1 MSNEPQALAYNINL
15 ETAAFFF
22 IALLYIYL
30 RRKYYNTTPVN
41 KTFRRLVFFQ
51 LLTILFDVASAITIS
66 YSAKVPLWL
75 NIALNTLY
83 FAASSWTF
91 YTLHLF
97 FISFGLKKKIGV
109 PLLIFSRIVLIS
121 FLTLLVANIP
131 TGIFFFFKNGVYQHG
146 RLHNLCLAIP
156 IFFWIECS
164 GTFLLLRKRVSG
176 QIMAVLLTLL
186 LMSVA
191 GPALQYL
198 YFPKVLLTNFFSLIS
213 FNLGLFVLVSP
224 DYSELTIKRKE
235 LNELQKNL
243 EEKAAIESE
252 KIQKRDRQKEL
263 LAGQIIDALA
273 ETIDVAD
280 ANRTKHSENVAE
292 NSRKIAN
299 KMALSK
305 NEVQKVYYS
314 AILHDIGIIGI
325 PEEITGKQGNFTK
338 EDFEKMKKH
347 CEIGERILSKITE
360 MPEIAANARS
370 HHERFDGKGYPDG
383 LAGAEIPLASRIIA
397 VADAFDAMTHTRS
410 YKKPLPSQE
419 AKSEL
424 LANAGSQFDPKVVE
438 AAVSVL

>member
-1 MSNEPQALAYNINL
+1 MSSESPALAYNINL

-41 KTFRRLVFFQ
+41 KTFRKLVFFQ

-66 YSAKVPLWL
+66 YGATVPLWL
-75 NIALNTLY
+75 NIAINTLY
-83 FAASSWTF
+83 FAASSLTF

-97 FISFGLKKKIGV
+97 FISFGIKKKIGV
-109 PLLIFSRIVLIS
+109 PLLVFSRIVLIS
-121 FLTLLVANIP
+121 FLALLVANIP
-131 TGIFFFFKNGVYQHG
+131 SGIFFYFKNGAYQHG
-146 RLHNLCLAIP
+146 KLHYLCLVMP
-156 IFFWIECS
+156 IVFWIECS
-164 GTFLLLRKRVSG
+164 GTFLLLKKRVSG

-186 LMSVA
+186 FMSVA

-224 DYSELTIKRKE
+224 DYSELTVKRKE

-243 EEKAAIESE
+243 EERAAIESE
-252 KIQKRDRQKEL
+252 KIQKRDKQKEL

-280 ANRTKHSENVAE
+280 ANRSNHSENVAE
-292 NSRKIAN
+292 SSRKIAN
-299 KMALSK
+299 KMGLSK

-325 PEEITGKQGNFTK
+325 PEEITGKQGNFTE
-338 EDFEKMKKH
+338 EDFEQMKKH
-347 CEIGERILSKITE
+347 SEIGERILSKITE

-383 LAGAEIPLASRIIA
+383 LAGAEIPLAARIIA
-397 VADAFDAMTHTRS
+397 VADAYDAMTHKRS
-410 YKKPLPSQE
+410 YKKPLSAQE
-419 AKSEL
+419 AKAEL
-424 LANAGSQFDPKVVE
+424 LAKAGSQFDPNVVE
-438 AAVSVL
+438 AAAAVL